1 MTAGPDG
8 PEAGRPPGG
17 SDGAPAAP
25 GHAAPDDAA
34 RDHPAPGHATPDDA
48 ARDHPAPGHATPD
61 DAARDHPAPGHATPD
76 DAARDHPA
84 SDNATPAPA
93 GAVPVLALR
102 HATKSFGAVRAVIDG
117 TIELFAGESHAL
129 VGENGAGK
137 STMVKILAGVHQPD
151 SGELLI
157 DGQPV
162 TLHGPA
168 AAQQA
173 GIAVIYQ
180 EPTLFPDLSVA
191 ENIFMGRQPL
201 AAGRRID
208 RRRMHADAAALF
220 GRLGVRLDPGRISRG
235 LSIADQQIV
244 EIAKALSLDARVIV
258 MDEPTAALS
267 LTEVARL
274 FDVVRTLRAAGAA
287 VLFISHRLE
296 EVFQICQ
303 RVTVMRDGRH
313 VLTSELSG
321 LTADDLVRAMVGR
334 PMTQRAAGERGEP
347 GELVLRVEHLTR
359 EGVFTD
365 VSLDV
370 RAGEIVAL
378 AGLVGSGRSEVAR
391 AVFGIDRYDA
401 GRVVM
406 RGRPLRRASPTSAMA
421 AGIGF
426 VPEDRRQQGLVMD
439 MSVQQNVALASLGRL
454 RKGGL
459 VRSAAERAFAADWAV
474 RLNLKYGRLIDPVF
488 QLSGGNQQKVV
499 LAKWLG
505 RQPTLLIVDEPTRGI
520 DIATK
525 AEVHRLLTSLASGGV
540 AILMISSEL
549 PEVLHVGDRILVMR
563 EGRLTAEFSHQDAT
577 EEKIMAAATG
587 QLQEQAP

>member
-1 MTAGPDG
+1 VTSGRDDR
-8 PEAGRPPGG
+8 EAGRPPDP
-17 SDGAPAAP
+17 SAATPAEPSPAATP
-25 GHAAPDDAA
+25 ADPRPAAAGQ
-34 RDHPAPGHATPDDA
+34 PAPGPTA
-48 ARDHPAPGHATPD
+48 A
-61 DAARDHPAPGHATPD
+61 
-76 DAARDHPA
+76 
-84 SDNATPAPA
+84 A
-93 GAVPVLALR
+93 GSIPVLALR
-102 HATKSFGAVRAVIDG
+102 DAAKSFGAVHAVING
-117 TIELFAGESHAL
+117 TIELYAGAAHAL

-137 STMVKILAGVHQPD
+137 STVVKILAGVYQPD

-168 AAQQA
+168 GAQQA

-208 RRRMHADAAALF
+208 RRRMQADAAALF

-267 LTEVARL
+267 LAEVARL

-296 EVFQICQ
+296 EVFEICQ

-313 VLTSELSG
+313 VLTSELAG

-334 PMTQRAAGERGEP
+334 QVADRAAGPRAEP
-347 GELVLRVEHLTR
+347 GERVLLVERLTR

-365 VSLDV
+365 ISFEV

-406 RGRPLRRASPTSAMA
+406 RGRGLRRASPTAAMA

-439 MSVQQNVALASLGRL
+439 MSVQQNVALASLARL

-474 RLNLKYGRLIDPVF
+474 RLNLKYGRLVDPVF

-525 AEVHRLLTSLASGGV
+525 AEVHRLLTQLASDGV

-549 PEVLHVGDRILVMR
+549 PEVLHVGDRVLVMR
-563 EGRLTAEFSHQDAT
+563 EGRLTAEFGHQDAT

>member
-1 MTAGPDG
+1 MSKA
-8 PEAGRPPGG
+8 
-17 SDGAPAAP
+17 
-25 GHAAPDDAA
+25 
-34 RDHPAPGHATPDDA
+34 
-48 ARDHPAPGHATPD
+48 
-61 DAARDHPAPGHATPD
+61 
-76 DAARDHPA
+76 
-84 SDNATPAPA
+84 
-93 GAVPVLALR
+93 
-102 HATKSFGAVRAVIDG
+102 FGAVQAVAAGSID
-117 TIELFAGESHAL
+117 LHAGEAHAL

-137 STMVKILAGVHQPD
+137 STMVKILAGVLRPD
-151 SGELLI
+151 SGDLLI

-168 AAQQA
+168 DAREA

-180 EPTLFPDLSVA
+180 EPALFPDLSVA

-201 AAGRRID
+201 TTGRRID
-208 RRRMHADAAALF
+208 RRQMHAAAAELF
-220 GRLGVRLDPGRISRG
+220 GRLGVRLDPGRVSRG

-267 LTEVARL
+267 AAEVARL
-274 FDVVRTLRAAGAA
+274 FEVMRALRTAGAA

-296 EVFQICQ
+296 EVFAVCL

-313 VLTSELSG
+313 VLTRELAR
-321 LTADDLVRAMVGR
+321 LTPDDLVRAMVGR
-334 PMTQRAAGERGEP
+334 TLTERAEGKLTEP
-347 GELVLRVEHLTR
+347 GEIVLRVGRLTR

-365 VSLDV
+365 ISLDV

-391 AVFGIDRYDA
+391 AIFGIDRYDA

-406 RGRPLRRASPTSAMA
+406 RGRELRRASPTSAMA

-426 VPEDRRQQGLVMD
+426 VPEDRRQQGLVMN
-439 MSVQQNVALASLGRL
+439 MSVQRNVALASLRRL

-474 RLNLKYGRLIDPVF
+474 RLNLKYGRLTDPVF
-488 QLSGGNQQKVV
+488 HLSGGNQQKVV

-505 RQPTLLIVDEPTRGI
+505 RRPALLIVDEPTRGI

-525 AEVHRLLTSLASGGV
+525 AEVHQLLTSLADDGV
-540 AILMISSEL
+540 AILMVSSEL
-549 PEVLHVGDRILVMR
+549 PEVMHLGDRILVMR
-563 EGRLTAEFSHQDAT
+563 EGRLTAELDRDHAS
-577 EEKIMAAATG
+577 EESIMAAATG
-587 QLQEQAP
+587 QLPGQAL